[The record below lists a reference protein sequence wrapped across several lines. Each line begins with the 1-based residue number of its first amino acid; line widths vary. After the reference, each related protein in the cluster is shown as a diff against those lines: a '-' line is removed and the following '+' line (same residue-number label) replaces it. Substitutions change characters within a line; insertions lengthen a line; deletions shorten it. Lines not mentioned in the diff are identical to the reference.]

1 MSIQTRTI
9 DYEDGDTILEGLLAW
24 DDARDK
30 PAPGVMVC
38 HAWAGRSAF
47 EDEKAIELAKLG
59 YTGFALN
66 LYGKGVLGSGPDE
79 NAALMTP
86 FLDDRPMLQKR
97 LQLSLEAMQNQPEV
111 DEAKIAVIG
120 FCFGGLCALDIA
132 RTGAAIAGVIS
143 FHGLFG
149 APGNTSGNKVKAKI
163 LALHGWDDPMA
174 TPDTVV
180 ALGEELSAM
189 GADWQLHGYGNTMHA
204 FTNPEAN
211 DPAMG
216 TVYNGTADRRSW
228 KAMRNFLAELFGE
241 Q

>member
-1 MSIQTRTI
+1 MLNIQTRTI
-9 DYEDGDTILEGLLAW
+9 DYDDGDTVLEGLIAW
-24 DDARDK
+24 DDDNDK

-38 HAWAGRSAF
+38 HAWAGRSQF
-47 EDEKAIELAKLG
+47 EDNKAVELAKLG

-97 LQLSLEAMQNQPEV
+97 LLLSLEAMGNQPEV
-111 DEAKIAVIG
+111 DESRVAAIG
-120 FCFGGLCALDIA
+120 FCFGGLCVLDIA
-132 RTGAAIAGVIS
+132 RTGADIDGVVS

-149 APGNTSGNKVKAKI
+149 APDNTSGNKIKAKI

-174 TPDTVV
+174 TPDSVV
-180 ALGEELSAM
+180 ALGEELTAM

-216 TVYNGTADRRSW
+216 TVYNESADRRSW
-228 KAMRNFLAELFGE
+228 TAMQNFLAELFGN
-241 Q
+241 